1 MVWSIETD
9 DFRGHCHG
17 QKYPLLRTINEV
29 LGRRIDET
37 TNPVRID
44 GTTKPARE
52 NSITP
57 EIIQKHSSISPT
69 VSSPKTTS
77 TPERTTSN
85 EVEDMLPCP
94 YSGYFKHPHD
104 CKLFYFCQ
112 PKGARNK
119 ENVYYMFRCGEG
131 TVFSQ
136 NLRVC
141 TYPHSVP
148 GCEGY
153 S

>member
-1 MVWSIETD
+1 MNLGGGMVWSVETD

-17 QKYPLLRTINEV
+17 QNYPLLRTINEF
-29 LGRRIDET
+29 LGRRIDA
-37 TNPVRID
+37 
-44 GTTKPARE
+44 TTKPARE

-57 EIIQKHSSISPT
+57 GITKKHYSLPP
-69 VSSPKTTS
+69 VAS
-77 TPERTTSN
+77 TPRTTAAPKLTTSN
-85 EVEDMLPCP
+85 EVEDKLPCP
-94 YSGYFKHPHD
+94 YSGYFKHPND
-104 CKLFYFCQ
+104 CKSFYFCQ
-112 PKGARNK
+112 PGNK

-141 TYPHSVP
+141 TFPYSVP
-148 GCEGY
+148 GC